1 MKKWI
6 YTILFSLCL
15 CSFTVYVLLDT
26 FVLTRSYTVV
36 EEEPKDKQ
44 EKPKEKEV
52 KITENS
58 YKDENIEI
66 NLERIREKQTDIYLV
81 DVKVSSVEYLKT
93 AFAKNTY
100 GKNVSEVTSKIAK
113 DHDAILAI
121 NGDFYGVQERGY
133 VLRNYKVYR
142 KSAKRNQ
149 SDLVIKTDGSF
160 EIIEESKTPLDE
172 VLDAKEVLSFGP
184 ALIKDGEIQVT
195 KYEEVA
201 KARATNPRT
210 AIAILENNHYLF
222 LVSDGRTKKS
232 KGLSLYELAKFL
244 QKYDVLHAY
253 NLDGGG
259 SSTLYFNGEVIN
271 TPTHDGKNIKE
282 RKVSDIVYIGY

>member
-1 MKKWI
+1 MKKYI
-6 YTILFSLCL
+6 YPILFSLGL
-15 CSFTVYVLLDT
+15 SLFTVYVLLDT
-26 FVLTRSYTVV
+26 FVLARSYKVV
-36 EEEPKDKQ
+36 EETKEHM

-52 KITENS
+52 LITENS

-66 NLERIREKQTDIYLV
+66 TLETIREKQTDIYLV
-81 DVKVSSVEYLKT
+81 DVKVSSVDYLKT

-121 NGDFYGVQERGY
+121 NGDFYGVQEKGY
-133 VLRNYKVYR
+133 VLRNYKMYR
-142 KSAKRNQ
+142 KTSKKNQ
-149 SDLVIKTDGSF
+149 SDLVIKSDGSF
-160 EIIEESKTPLDE
+160 EIIEEGKVKLEDIE
-172 VLDAKEVLSFGP
+172 GAKEVLSFGP
-184 ALIKDGEIQVT
+184 ALIKDGKIQVT

-201 KARATNPRT
+201 KARASNPRT

-244 QKYDVLHAY
+244 QKYDVVHAY